1 MDNSLDLTRKKLNK
15 FDKLTEMAN
24 FFSNFKD
31 PTRLKIIYALRN
43 QKLCGNDLCD
53 LLNITK
59 SNLSHQLTILKL
71 NKIVKWEKIG
81 VKVFYTLD
89 DEHVKQVFFF
99 FFEHIEHKN
108 KAESKS

>member
-1 MDNSLDLTRKKLNK
+1 MENSLDLTRKKLNQ
-15 FDKLTEMAN
+15 FDKLNAMGN

-89 DEHVKQVFFF
+89 DEHV
-99 FFEHIEHKN
+99 
-108 KAESKS
+108 ESILDLAYDHLFNEEDK

>member
-1 MDNSLDLTRKKLNK
+1 MGNSLDLTRKKLNQ
-15 FDKLTEMAN
+15 FDKLNAMGN

-89 DEHVKQVFFF
+89 DEHV
-99 FFEHIEHKN
+99 
-108 KAESKS
+108 ESILDLAYDHLFNEEEK

>member
-1 MDNSLDLTRKKLNK
+1 MDNSLDLTRKKLNQ
-15 FDKLTEMAN
+15 FDKLNAMGN

-43 QKLCGNDLCD
+43 QKLCGNDLCE

-89 DEHVKQVFFF
+89 DEHV
-99 FFEHIEHKN
+99 
-108 KAESKS
+108 ESILDLAYDHLFNEEDN

>member
-1 MDNSLDLTRKKLNK
+1 MENSLDLTRKKLNQ
-15 FDKLTEMAN
+15 FDKLNAMGN

-89 DEHVKQVFFF
+89 DEHV
-99 FFEHIEHKN
+99 
-108 KAESKS
+108 ESILDLAYDHLFNEEDN

>member
-1 MDNSLDLTRKKLNK
+1 MENSLDLTRKKLNQ
-15 FDKLTEMAN
+15 FDKLNAMGN

-31 PTRLKIIYALRN
+31 PTRLKIIYSLRN

-89 DEHVKQVFFF
+89 DEHV
-99 FFEHIEHKN
+99 
-108 KAESKS
+108 ESILDLAYDHLFNEEDK

>member
-1 MDNSLDLTRKKLNK
+1 MGNSLDLTRKKLNQ
-15 FDKLTEMAN
+15 FDKLNAMGN

-89 DEHVKQVFFF
+89 DEHV
-99 FFEHIEHKN
+99 
-108 KAESKS
+108 ESILDLAYDHLFNEEDK

>member
-1 MDNSLDLTRKKLNK
+1 MDNSLDLTRKKLNQ
-15 FDKLTEMAN
+15 FDKLNAMGN

-89 DEHVKQVFFF
+89 DEHV
-99 FFEHIEHKN
+99 
-108 KAESKS
+108 ESILDLAYDHLFNEEDN

>member
-1 MDNSLDLTRKKLNK
+1 MVNSLDLTRKKLNQ
-15 FDKLTEMAN
+15 FDKLNAMGN

-89 DEHVKQVFFF
+89 DEHV
-99 FFEHIEHKN
+99 
-108 KAESKS
+108 ESILDLAYDHLFNEEDK

>member
-1 MDNSLDLTRKKLNK
+1 MGNSLDLTRKKLNQ
-15 FDKLTEMAN
+15 FDKLNAMGN

-89 DEHVKQVFFF
+89 DEHVETILDLAYDHLFNEEEK
-99 FFEHIEHKN
+99 
-108 KAESKS
+108 

>member
-1 MDNSLDLTRKKLNK
+1 MDNSLDLTRKKLNQ
-15 FDKLTEMAN
+15 FDKLNAMGN

-89 DEHVKQVFFF
+89 DEHV
-99 FFEHIEHKN
+99 
-108 KAESKS
+108 ESILDLAYDHLFNEEEK

>member
-1 MDNSLDLTRKKLNK
+1 MDNSLDLTRKKLNQ
-15 FDKLTEMAN
+15 FDKLNAMGN

-71 NKIVKWEKIG
+71 NKIIKWEKIG

-89 DEHVKQVFFF
+89 DEHVESILDLAYDHLFN
-99 FFEHIEHKN
+99 EEN
-108 KAESKS
+108 K